1 MAVPPEA
8 VAVGMVSLNSGGVAL
23 TGLNGRHFLFFT
35 SPLGQKPKTIIIIII
50 IMIMIVKLQS

>member
-50 IMIMIVKLQS
+50 MIMIVKLQS